1 MRILYLSQYFPP
13 EAGATQTRAYEMAH
27 TFVRLGHTVTIL
39 SEIPNHP
46 SGIIPPNYRGKW
58 LERVELDGIDVIRVW
73 VKASPKKDFRSRM
86 LFYLSYMLTSFL
98 AGIFWARGRYDL
110 IYCSSPPLFAG
121 VSGFALS
128 LIKHIPFFFEVRD
141 LWPESAVA
149 LGELSNPRFIR
160 LAKELENSCYRH
172 ARKIIVV
179 THGIRDRLVERSIPH
194 EKIVLIPNGANL
206 QTFQFDPDGRQKLR
220 NELGWQDCFI
230 AIYAGIFGLAQGLE
244 TVLEAAHLLLKNPY
258 IRILLI
264 GDGPLKSK
272 IAEHAQRLNLPN
284 LQILPEQPRERMPA
298 LLSAADAALVPLR
311 KLDLFKGALPS
322 KIFDAWACE
331 RPVLISIDGE
341 ARQIVESAQGGRYIK
356 PEDPRALADTLVELS
371 LNLSDCARMGI
382 NGRTFTAAHYSR
394 SVLAEQLSQIL
405 QTEIKLED

>member
-86 LFYLSYMLTSFL
+86 FFYLSYMLTSFL

-179 THGIRDRLVERSIPH
+179 TQGIRDRLVERSIPH

-341 ARQIVESAQGGRYIK
+341 ARQIVESAQGGRYIE
-356 PEDPRALADTLVELS
+356 PEDPRALAETLVELS
-371 LNLSDCARMGI
+371 LNLSDCAQMGI

-394 SVLAEQLSQIL
+394 PVLAEQLCQIL